1 MIWMIQI
8 LKNLLHK
15 RRIIL
20 SLVSFINNLPLTWF
34 IFTSSRY
41 CNMTYHFRT
50 LIKQIFSNKLIC
62 SVLFVTGTRNSSV
75 CTLLKILTILPSNL
89 RITFI
94 IFFYLGFGFF
104 SYHTLTTFTL
114 PAALW
119 YVQEKVIVSIKGIKT
134 DMINL

>member
-1 MIWMIQI
+1 MIQI

-50 LIKQIFSNKLIC
+50 LIKQIFTNKLIC

-94 IFFYLGFGFF
+94 IFFLSWFWLFF
-104 SYHTLTTFTL
+104 L
-114 PAALW
+114 PYPNDFYTSSCFI